1 MAASP
6 RSYEKLAAALRNAG
20 RARVIGAGTKSDWG
34 AVVTEPRVDISTRKL
49 DSIIEHNTG
58 DLTAVVQAGV
68 PLARLREQLAG
79 AQQMLAID
87 PPLGAGDAATVGG
100 VLATADSGPLRHRYG
115 GPRDLV
121 LGMTVALSDG
131 AVARSGGKVIK
142 NVAGYDL
149 AKLFTGSYGTLGAI
163 LEVAVRLHPL
173 PAITATAVGRSDD
186 PAAVARAAAA
196 LTHAALEAQCLDVS
210 WAEGSGRVLAR
221 FAGGQSGVQAAEALA
236 ALEAAGLVAEIIE
249 DDAELW
255 DAQRRAQ
262 RSADGLLVRVSGVQ
276 TQLETQ
282 MRAADRAGGS
292 LVGRAAGG
300 LSWMALPL
308 SSATD
313 AAATLEDLRREL
325 SPSPCV
331 LLDAPPDVRERVE
344 VWGVGDGS
352 AVELMRRVKQRFDPA
367 GACSPGAFVGGI

>member
-1 MAASP
+1 
-6 RSYEKLAAALRNAG
+6 
-20 RARVIGAGTKSDWG
+20 
-34 AVVTEPRVDISTRKL
+34 
-49 DSIIEHNTG
+49 
-58 DLTAVVQAGV
+58 
-68 PLARLREQLAG
+68 
-79 AQQMLAID
+79 
-87 PPLGAGDAATVGG
+87 
-100 VLATADSGPLRHRYG
+100 
-115 GPRDLV
+115 
-121 LGMTVALSDG
+121 
-131 AVARSGGKVIK
+131 
-142 NVAGYDL
+142 
-149 AKLFTGSYGTLGAI
+149 
-163 LEVAVRLHPL
+163 
-173 PAITATAVGRSDD
+173 
-186 PAAVARAAAA
+186 
-196 LTHAALEAQCLDVS
+196 
-210 WAEGSGRVLAR
+210 VLAR